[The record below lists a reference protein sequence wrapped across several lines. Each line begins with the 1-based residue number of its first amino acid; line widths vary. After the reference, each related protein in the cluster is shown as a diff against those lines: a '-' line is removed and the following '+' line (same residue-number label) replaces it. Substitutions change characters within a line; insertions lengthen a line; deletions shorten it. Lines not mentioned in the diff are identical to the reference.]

1 MENRGFNHKKSFN
14 HKQYSHEMTLS
25 SSVWQLKET
34 LDATPDF
41 KYLKKGSSVFVYK
54 IGYYY

>member
-41 KYLKKGSSVFVYK
+41 KYLKKGSSVFV
-54 IGYYY
+54 